1 MSSPLRVGIAADC
14 GRLSEERAMMADTI
28 RLSLEIK
35 KRDIEDDGFDRPIRN
50 IFTYGHSFRGGEDYS
65 EPGLAYNVVIVGES
79 MGTVRELCQG
89 SARISRCGYL
99 HPVSHA
105 AVSPIEPVMANTYC
119 VER

>member
-1 MSSPLRVGIAADC
+1 MIFDLGETH
-14 GRLSEERAMMADTI
+14 LQT
-28 RLSLEIK
+28 
-35 KRDIEDDGFDRPIRN
+35 IEDKRRSYFETALHG
-50 IFTYGHSFRGGEDYS
+50 GGEDYS